1 MRETTNHPR
10 WWQEPMVWLV
20 AGLPVVAVIASF
32 TTFFIAAKDPDPLVN
47 AGYHK
52 EGMAPIKDT
61 AKEAFAVANSI
72 SGQLVMTNTEAQI
85 VLSGRLPSMP
95 ASLELLLLHP
105 SHADQDMT
113 IQLHNR
119 GEGVYSAIL
128 PEGKPGKRQW
138 ILEPDDR
145 SWRLAGELT
154 LPLTGGLRLANESLI
169 TPP

>member
-1 MRETTNHPR
+1 MLETNHSR

-20 AGLPVVAVIASF
+20 AGLPAVAVIASF

-72 SGQLVMTNTEAQI
+72 TGQLVLTNTEAQI

-95 ASLELLLLHP
+95 VSLELLLLHP
-105 SHADQDMT
+105 SHADQDVS
-113 IQLHNR
+113 IQLHSR
-119 GEGVYSAIL
+119 GQGVYSAFL
-128 PEGKPGKRQW
+128 PEVMPGKRQW
-138 ILEPDDR
+138 VLEPDDR
-145 SWRLAGELT
+145 SWRLAGNLT
-154 LPLTGGLRLANESLI
+154 LPLTNGITLANQSLI

>member
-1 MRETTNHPR
+1 MRETIHPR
-10 WWQEPMVWLV
+10 WWKEPMVWLV
-20 AGLPVVAVIASF
+20 AGLPAVAVIASF

-52 EGMAPIKDT
+52 EGMAPVKDT
-61 AKEAFAVANSI
+61 AKEAYAAAYSI
-72 SGQLVMTNTEAQI
+72 TGQLMFSNSEVQI
-85 VLSGRLPSMP
+85 ILSGGLPSIP

-105 SHADQDMT
+105 SHADLDMR
-113 IQLHNR
+113 IQLLSR
-119 GEGVYSAIL
+119 GEGVYSAFF

-145 SWRLAGELT
+145 SWRLAGVLT
-154 LPLTGGLRLANESLI
+154 LPLTGEHRLANESLI

>member
-1 MRETTNHPR
+1 MRETTIHPR

-20 AGLPVVAVIASF
+20 AGLPAAAVIASF
-32 TTFFIAAKDPDPLVN
+32 TTLYIAVNDPNPMVN
-47 AGYHK
+47 AGYQK

-61 AKEAFAVANSI
+61 SKEAFAVANSI
-72 SGQLVMTNTEAQI
+72 TGQLVISNTEAQI
-85 VLSGRLPSMP
+85 VLSGRLPSVP

-105 SHADQDMT
+105 SHDDQDMR

-119 GEGVYSAIL
+119 GQGVYSALL
-128 PEGKPGKRQW
+128 PEGKAGKRQW
-138 ILEPDDR
+138 ILEPDDQ

-154 LPLTGGLRLANESLI
+154 LPLTGGLRLANDSLI